1 MENYLDKDSLKNLK
15 KTVAKCI
22 ADLGKKS
29 DLSPQETKAAYDG
42 ACLYD
47 WLCMMTEENDMAP
60 EPEYGYSERRYSMHS
75 PMRHVPMNYPM
86 SRGYSGYPGYPSEFM
101 NTSYCDPYTY
111 DSGMRMS
118 SNRMSHGE
126 GYSRHSI
133 GDRAVERL
141 ENLMDS
147 AGSEYEKEQLHKYIR
162 MIRAAAEEG

>member
-1 MENYLDKDSLKNLK
+1 MENYLDRDSLKNLK

-47 WLCMMTEENDMAP
+47 WLCMMTEENDMTP
-60 EPEYGYSERRYSMHS
+60 ESEYGYSGRRYSMHT
-75 PMRHVPMNYPM
+75 PMRHMPVSYPMM

-101 NTSYCDPYTY
+101 NESYCDPYQY
-111 DSGMRMS
+111 GRMS
-118 SNRMSHGE
+118 RGTGE

>member
-1 MENYLDKDSLKNLK
+1 MENILDKDSLKNLK

-47 WLCMMTEENDMAP
+47 WLCMMTEENDMVP
-60 EPEYGYSERRYSMHS
+60 ESDYGYSERRYSMHA
-75 PMRHVPMNYPM
+75 PMHHMPVNYPMM

-101 NTSYCDPYTY
+101 NGSYCDPYQY
-111 DSGMRMS
+111 GRMS
-118 SNRMSHGE
+118 RSGNGE

-133 GDRAVERL
+133 GDRAVDCL
-141 ENLMDS
+141 EKLMDQ
-147 AGSEYEKEQLHKYIR
+147 AGGEYEKEKLHQFIR

>member
-1 MENYLDKDSLKNLK
+1 MENCLDLDSLKNLK

-22 ADLGKKS
+22 TDLGKKS

-42 ACLYD
+42 ARLYD
-47 WLCMMTEENDMAP
+47 WLCETVEECEAG
-60 EPEYGYSERRYSMHS
+60 EYGNGGYSERRYSMRS
-75 PMRHVPMNYPM
+75 PMRHMPMNYPM
-86 SRGYSGYPGYPSEFM
+86 NHGYSSYPGYPSEFM

-111 DSGMRMS
+111 DSGMKMS

-126 GYSRHSI
+126 CYSRHSI

>member
-1 MENYLDKDSLKNLK
+1 MENYLDRDSLKNLK

-47 WLCMMTEENDMAP
+47 WLCMMTEVNGMTP
-60 EPEYGYSERRYSMHS
+60 EPEYGYSERRYSMHT
-75 PMRHVPMNYPM
+75 PMRHTPVNYPMM

-101 NTSYCDPYTY
+101 NESYCDPYQY
-111 DSGMRMS
+111 GRMS
-118 SNRMSHGE
+118 RGNGE